1 MSGDN
6 SLSFVTHV
14 IVVSVSNSPWL
25 LRAEKKPG
33 KGDEKSGKSKN
44 VRVASGFL
52 KIIFMKTFFHPEE
65 INIL

>member
-25 LRAEKKPG
+25 LRAEKKNG
-33 KGDEKSGKSKN
+33 NGDEKSGKSKN
-44 VRVASGFL
+44 VRVARGFL

>member
-25 LRAEKKPG
+25 LRAENKNWES
-33 KGDEKSGKSKN
+33 DEKSGKSY
-44 VRVASGFL
+44 
-52 KIIFMKTFFHPEE
+52 FFYEDFFDPEK

>member
-33 KGDEKSGKSKN
+33 KVMKSQGKVIFFYEDFFDPEK
-44 VRVASGFL
+44 
-52 KIIFMKTFFHPEE
+52 M
-65 INIL
+65 NIL